1 MAGFQ
6 RQADYESTI
15 AQDDVFLADSLP
27 DFASSTILP
36 RKMKKAAVMARMEE
50 SRNPEEGVEHGKSF
64 DKYKISLLKSSLQ
77 HYDDLAMEKT
87 EREEKYKSG
96 DNSKD
101 KGTLMTLEKVRK
113 AVSKWKKKTDVQL
126 PINPAVMSPAK
137 SPSRRSGFSPTR
149 VRSSTYLNHPYF
161 NVFGFRSILRKM
173 FFQSFF
179 IFFYQL
185 FLF

>member
-6 RQADYESTI
+6 RQTDYESTI

-50 SRNPEEGVEHGKSF
+50 SRNPEEGDHEKSF
-64 DKYKISLLKSSLQ
+64 DKYKIALLKTSLQ
-77 HYDDLAMEKT
+77 HYDDMGKEKT
-87 EREEKYKSG
+87 ERAEKYKSG

-149 VRSSTYLNHPYF
+149 VRSSIYYLSHPFF
-161 NVFGFRSILRKM
+161 NVFFT
-173 FFQSFF
+173 
-179 IFFYQL
+179 FY
-185 FLF
+185 

>member
-50 SRNPEEGVEHGKSF
+50 SRNPEEGVNHEKSF
-64 DKYKISLLKSSLQ
+64 DKYKIALLKTSLQ
-77 HYDDLAMEKT
+77 HYDDLATEKT
-87 EREEKYKSG
+87 ERAEKFKSG
-96 DNSKD
+96 DNSKEQ
-101 KGTLMTLEKVRK
+101 GTLLTLQKVRK
-113 AVSKWKKKTDVQL
+113 AVNKWKKKTDVQL

-149 VRSSTYLNHPYF
+149 ARSS
-161 NVFGFRSILRKM
+161 I
-173 FFQSFF
+173 
-179 IFFYQL
+179 
-185 FLF
+185 

>member
-6 RQADYESTI
+6 RQTDYESTI

-50 SRNPEEGVEHGKSF
+50 SRNPEEGDHEKSF
-64 DKYKISLLKSSLQ
+64 DKYKIALLKTSLQ
-77 HYDDLAMEKT
+77 HYDDLGKEKT
-87 EREEKYKSG
+87 ERHG

-101 KGTLMTLEKVRK
+101 KGTLMTLQKVRK

-149 VRSSTYLNHPYF
+149 VRY
-161 NVFGFRSILRKM
+161 I
-173 FFQSFF
+173 
-179 IFFYQL
+179 I
-185 FLF
+185 

>member
-6 RQADYESTI
+6 RQTDYESTI

-50 SRNPEEGVEHGKSF
+50 SRNPEEGVNHEKSF
-64 DKYKISLLKSSLQ
+64 DKYKIALLKTSLQ
-77 HYDDLAMEKT
+77 HYDDLANEKT
-87 EREEKYKSG
+87 ERAEKFKSG
-96 DNSKD
+96 DKD

-149 VRSSTYLNHPYF
+149 VRY
-161 NVFGFRSILRKM
+161 SI
-173 FFQSFF
+173 
-179 IFFYQL
+179 
-185 FLF
+185 

>member
-50 SRNPEEGVEHGKSF
+50 SRNPEEEKKESF
-64 DKYKISLLKSSLQ
+64 DKYKIALLKTSLQ
-77 HYDDLAMEKT
+77 HYDDLATEKT
-87 EREEKYKSG
+87 ERAEKFKSG
-96 DNSKD
+96 DNSKEQ
-101 KGTLMTLEKVRK
+101 GTLLTLQKVRK
-113 AVSKWKKKTDVQL
+113 AVNKWKKKTDVQL

-149 VRSSTYLNHPYF
+149 VRSSISNIHTL
-161 NVFGFRSILRKM
+161 
-173 FFQSFF
+173 QSFWF
-179 IFFYQL
+179 
-185 FLF
+185 

>member
-6 RQADYESTI
+6 RQTDYESTI

-50 SRNPEEGVEHGKSF
+50 SRNPEEGDHEKSF
-64 DKYKISLLKSSLQ
+64 DKYKIALLKTSLQ
-77 HYDDLAMEKT
+77 HYDDLGKEKT
-87 EREEKYKSG
+87 DRFKSG

-149 VRSSTYLNHPYF
+149 VRSVLL
-161 NVFGFRSILRKM
+161 I
-173 FFQSFF
+173 FFQ
-179 IFFYQL
+179 
-185 FLF
+185 